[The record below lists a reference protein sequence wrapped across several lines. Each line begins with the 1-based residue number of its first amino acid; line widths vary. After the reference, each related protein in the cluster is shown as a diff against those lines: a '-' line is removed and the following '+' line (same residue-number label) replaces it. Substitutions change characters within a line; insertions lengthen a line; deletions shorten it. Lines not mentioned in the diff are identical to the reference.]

1 MPQLLTEED
10 MRELD
15 SLNSESGLYS
25 PPTGTRFSK
34 ILILFG
40 AEKRL
45 HVGRV
50 CIQDQSF
57 NNFENDANLT
67 QSLQTYKPF

>member
-25 PPTGTRFSK
+25 PPTGTRFWKVS
-34 ILILFG
+34 ILFA
-40 AEKRL
+40 AEKRFY
-45 HVGRV
+45 VGRV
-50 CIQDQSF
+50 CIQDKSF
-57 NNFENDANLT
+57 NNFENDANQT